1 MEQTNLIHDPA
12 FAKHKMQMQN
22 RLYAM
27 MEQLGGMN
35 IPLNPP
41 RGRQQNKRLRG
52 KGFDGRGGEQAADFP
67 EAMIVD
73 EPLRELKK

>member
-1 MEQTNLIHDPA
+1 
-12 FAKHKMQMQN
+12 MQN

-41 RGRQQNKRLRG
+41 RGRQQNKRLRS
-52 KGFDGRGGEQAADFP
+52 KGIDGRGGEQAADFP
-67 EAMIVD
+67 AAMIVD
-73 EPLRELKK
+73 QPLRELRK